1 MLPLHPHD
9 PPSIGPYPLLGRLGE
24 DGAARSYVGGTG
36 DRAAVTIVL
45 LKPARATD
53 PSFRAEFARRVEA
66 LRKLKSRYVCAVAD
80 ADTRGA
86 VPWVAFVRPGEET
99 LADLVEG
106 NGGALAPQRFPTVA
120 TALARGLADL
130 HAVAVPIGPLRAE
143 DVLPAPGGA
152 VFAGPVFAEPPE
164 GEKGAVRHWAALMS
178 SIAGEAGPPLRFRKV
193 IDGCLHPD
201 PDLRPNPRELAN
213 MLAGAAAEE
222 SAPRGK
228 EGEEDAADGKRNGM
242 RPLVPLAAGALAV
255 TAAATTALVVSGGE
269 PAEPAGTPEAVVTD
283 CTEAEGFTPPEARSG
298 GELDASHMAF
308 SPDGD
313 LLAVGTWQD
322 GVGVWDWPEGREI
335 ARFHEGAPETGA
347 VDFLPQGCTVAAVVP
362 DPDAKEEVPPLNA
375 AVFDL
380 VAGTTT
386 RHRLKEPA
394 RGTGLN
400 AELGV
405 SELAVSPDGL
415 MALTGWSPDHTVS
428 VIDGGTGEPVSSI
441 DVPGNNPVFIDD
453 QRLAV
458 TELVSFDDWSITIWD
473 ARGGERLQTVR
484 PASELDFAPIAGTD
498 RIAYVRGDQIIV
510 QDFVTGSQV
519 DTFTM
524 EGFADLEEPRV
535 IELVVDPWLGRVYS
549 TWLDNTPEKVEYHGS
564 AWDMRSG
571 EDVLPE
577 GMVPLLVAPH
587 PDGEVVAVRT
597 EEPGVRLLDPET
609 WEVVGEL

>member
-86 VPWVAFVRPGEET
+86 VPWVAFARPGEET

-106 NGGALAPQRFPTVA
+106 NGGALAPQRFPAVA

-228 EGEEDAADGKRNGM
+228 EEVADGKRNGM
-242 RPLVPLAAGALAV
+242 RPLVPLAAGVLAV
-255 TAAATTALVVSGGE
+255 TAAAATALVVSGGE
-269 PAEPAGTPEAVVTD
+269 PAEPAGTPEVVVTD

-313 LLAVGTWQD
+313 LLAISAWQD
-322 GVGVWDWPEGREI
+322 GVGIWDWRQARET
-335 ARFHEGAPETGA
+335 ARFHEGAAETRNVG
-347 VDFLPQGCTVAAVVP
+347 FLPGGCAVAAVVP
-362 DPDAKEEVPPLNA
+362 DSGSEEEIRPLTGT
-375 AVFDL
+375 VFDL
-380 VAGTTT
+380 TAGTTIQYRFGELT
-386 RHRLKEPA
+386 D
-394 RGTGLN
+394 GTGLHTD
-400 AELGV
+400 LGV
-405 SELAVSPDGL
+405 DELAVSPSGL
-415 MALTGWSPDHTVS
+415 IAFTGWGSEAVVPI
-428 VIDGGTGEPVSSI
+428 IDGKTGERTSTI
-441 DVPGNNPVFIDD
+441 DIDGSRPVFIDER
-453 QRLAV
+453 RLALS
-458 TELVSFDDWSITIWD
+458 ELVSFHDWSITVWD
-473 ARGGERLQTVR
+473 AYTGERLHTVR
-484 PASELDFAPIAGTD
+484 PASDLDFSPIPGTD
-498 RIAYVRGDQIIV
+498 KVVYIFGNQVIVR
-510 QDFVTGSQV
+510 DFVTGSQV
-519 DTFTM
+519 EAFTM
-524 EGFADLEEPRV
+524 EGFADLEEPSI
-535 IELVVDPWLGRVYS
+535 IELVVDPWLDRVYV
-549 TWLDNTPEKVEYHGS
+549 TWSDGAPEDMEYYGS
-564 AWDMRSG
+564 AWDLGSG

-577 GMVPLLVAPH
+577 GMAPHLVAPH
-587 PDGEVVAVRT
+587 PSGEVVAVRT

-609 WEVVGEL
+609 WELVGEL